1 MKHVLSLVSRVRIP
15 DSVLSQNLQG
25 EQVLLNL
32 DSGVYWGLNP
42 IGTRI
47 WQLLIEQN
55 RLDTILKTLL
65 DEYAVTEGRLREDLR
80 DIITRLAA
88 NGLVEVVD
96 EGVD

>member
-1 MKHVLSLVSRVRIP
+1 MKQCLSLQSRVRIP

-32 DSGVYWGLNP
+32 DSGIYWGLNP

-47 WQLLIEQN
+47 WQLLLEQN

-65 DEYAVTEGRLREDLR
+65 DEYDVTEGRLREDLR
-80 DIITRLAA
+80 DLITRLAD
-88 NGLVEVVD
+88 NGLIEVVD